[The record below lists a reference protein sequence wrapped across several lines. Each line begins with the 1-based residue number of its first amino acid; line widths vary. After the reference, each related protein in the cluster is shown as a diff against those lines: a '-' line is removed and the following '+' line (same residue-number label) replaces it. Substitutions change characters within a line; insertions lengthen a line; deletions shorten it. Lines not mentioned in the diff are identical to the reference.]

1 MRLPMQHT
9 RTLVALVASSLAC
22 GAVLGCVADR
32 GRPSGPIP
40 DDTASIVSSAGK
52 ADDSSGKKKNAETG
66 CTADDECESGI
77 CFVGGNQSFC
87 TVQCTSETAATDCAA
102 PFTGSCNKRGYCKR
116 D

>member
-1 MRLPMQHT
+1 MQYT
-9 RTLVALVASSLAC
+9 GALVALVISSLAC
-22 GAVLGCVADR
+22 GAVLGCVADA

-40 DDTASIVSSAGK
+40 EDTSSTVSSAGK
-52 ADDSSGKKKNAETG
+52 AESGKKKNGEEG

-77 CFVGGNQSFC
+77 CFPGGKQAFC
-87 TVQCTSETAATDCAA
+87 TVRCTSETAANDCAP

>member
-1 MRLPMQHT
+1 MQHT